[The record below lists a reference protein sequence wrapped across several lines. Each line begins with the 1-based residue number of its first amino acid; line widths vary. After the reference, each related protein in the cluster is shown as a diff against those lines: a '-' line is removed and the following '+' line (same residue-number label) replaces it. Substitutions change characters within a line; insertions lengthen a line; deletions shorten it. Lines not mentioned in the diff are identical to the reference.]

1 VILSAVSVAALLLLP
16 TVGVPDGVAA
26 APEAIPSPTTPA
38 APPPST
44 STSTVPPVTTVAPT
58 TTTSTTAVPRVE
70 ALIPITVDALRQD
83 VAASVGFVLTQQGT
97 GSGVIISE
105 DLLVTNAHV
114 AWPGTTVS
122 LVFLN
127 GATHQGRVLAVDP
140 FVDLAVIDISGLS
153 RKPPPIVLGSTADMA
168 VNDPL
173 WVVGYPL
180 PSEFTPE
187 PTVDAGTVL
196 GFSDWEFTG
205 VRWFTVDAPAIG
217 GQSGGA
223 VVDEFGR
230 LVGISTFGS
239 AASLTSI
246 GIDDVL
252 TRVDALLEA
261 EEVRGLD
268 PRTVPRGGG
277 RRTLDV
283 SLEGEWDQQLFL
295 GWLPG
300 SVEVTVAGSGVNL
313 AARTIG
319 GEEIASGS
327 DLLEFIPGSVFPVII
342 AAAGPATNAQ
352 LAASLPFISFEDPD
366 HGKTLEREGMTA
378 GVYDV
383 GHDRDFFYLELTAG
397 ETASVTI
404 ESAARTHLW
413 VYDPDGALIA
423 EDIDNSGFI
432 RNNASVDFTSL
443 AAGRYIIALESS
455 LSTISGYTVV
465 TR

>member
-1 VILSAVSVAALLLLP
+1 MPL
-16 TVGVPDGVAA
+16 
-26 APEAIPSPTTPA
+26 
-38 APPPST
+38 
-44 STSTVPPVTTVAPT
+44 
-58 TTTSTTAVPRVE
+58 VE
-70 ALIPITVDALRQD
+70 ALIPVTVDGVRED
-83 VAASVGFVLTQQGT
+83 VAASVGFVLTLQGT
-97 GSGVIISE
+97 GSGVIVSD

-153 RKPPPIVLGSTADMA
+153 RKPPPIALGSSSDIG
-168 VNDPL
+168 VNDSL

-180 PSEFTPE
+180 PAEFTPE
-187 PTVDAGTVL
+187 PTVDAGTVV

-239 AASLTSI
+239 TDSLTSI
-246 GIDDVL
+246 GVDDVL
-252 TRVDALLEA
+252 ARVDALLDA

-268 PRTVPRGGG
+268 PRTVPRSGG

-295 GWLPG
+295 GWLPD
-300 SVEVTVAGSGVNL
+300 SVEVTVAGSGVTL
-313 AARTIG
+313 AARTVG

-327 DLLEFIPGSVFPVII
+327 GLIEFTPGPVFPVIV
-342 AAAGPATNAQ
+342 AADGSAVSAQ
-352 LAASLPFISFEDPD
+352 LAASLPLVSFDDPD
-366 HGKTLEREGMTA
+366 HGKTLARLGMTA

-383 GHDRDFFYLELTAG
+383 GHDRDFFYLDLAAG

-413 VYDPDGALIA
+413 IYGPDGALIA
-423 EDIDNSGFI
+423 EDVDQSGFI
-432 RNNASVDFTSL
+432 RNNASVDFTSN
-443 AAGRYIIALESS
+443 AAGRYIVALESS
-455 LSTISGYTVV
+455 LSTISGYAVV